1 MLGWGETCSL
11 MERVFLANSYFLK
24 EIRTARVKKSPHF
37 FHQKNAHTR
46 EMKVMPPGT
55 EQNWAHKAKW
65 TGGTAFHPFVESL
78 SLPRKRYPRFS
89 SGESTLKKK
98 STKDKISSFEA
109 SNFGAATG
117 LEWAYGGAER
127 LYSEA
132 FRRLL
137 CILWWNLFL
146 YPKNVA
152 ATRRFSRGY
161 FGGTFYSFGG
171 IFGSS

>member
-1 MLGWGETCSL
+1 M
-11 MERVFLANSYFLK
+11 
-24 EIRTARVKKSPHF
+24 
-37 FHQKNAHTR
+37 
-46 EMKVMPPGT
+46 
-55 EQNWAHKAKW
+55 
-65 TGGTAFHPFVESL
+65 ESL

-137 CILWWNLFL
+137 CILSWNLFL
-146 YPKNVA
+146 YPKTVA